1 MNQKESEQKIEV
13 RVRFFGPIRTLAGR
27 KEQVVMVSKGATLRD
42 LLEELKRVS
51 GSELGRYIVV
61 QGNGVNPVLLVSLN
75 GETIDEIQSI
85 DVKLPD
91 RSVLDVMLVVPVA
104 GGQGV

>member
-1 MNQKESEQKIEV
+1 
-13 RVRFFGPIRTLAGR
+13 
-27 KEQVVMVSKGATLRD
+27 MVSKGATLRD

-61 QGNGVNPVLLVSLN
+61 QGNSVNPVLLVSLN
-75 GETIDEIQSI
+75 GESIDEIQSI
-85 DVKLPD
+85 DAKLPD

-104 GGQGV
+104 GGQEINVRRARGLPKTGLW